1 VRPVQPDPSV
11 PKAAPELDG
20 LRVSSV
26 RGQSV
31 DLPTHALISSARH
44 ELRSPLQSIQGFSEL
59 LATESYGALGK
70 DQRVFVEHI
79 IQSTLDL
86 SRALDACFD
95 LMQLELLQLSS
106 APSPVT
112 FSTALSSA
120 LTLAQGNGAR
130 PVEVRPSQLEPELR
144 VDLDTPNFRKAIS
157 AIITAIAPLLRGPVV
172 LCTARQGG
180 SIELLFGPDG
190 GEGAVPL
197 RDMPD
202 LIRRGASSRALL
214 WLRLAC
220 ALLEQSGARVQA
232 SEGYDRIRVVLPL
245 SVTV

>member
-20 LRVSSV
+20 LRVSGV
-26 RGQSV
+26 RGQPV

-44 ELRSPLQSIQGFSEL
+44 ELRSPLQSIQGFAEL
-59 LATESYGALGK
+59 LAAESYGTLGK
-70 DQRVFVEHI
+70 DQRVF
-79 IQSTLDL
+79 
-86 SRALDACFD
+86 
-95 LMQLELLQLSS
+95 ELLQLSS

-197 RDMPD
+197 RDMPE

-220 ALLEQSGARVQA
+220 ALLEQSGSRVQA
-232 SEGYDRIRVVLPL
+232 SEAYDRIRVVLPL

>member
-1 VRPVQPDPSV
+1 VRPVQPDPS
-11 PKAAPELDG
+11 AANIAPELDG
-20 LRVSSV
+20 LRLGGP
-26 RGQSV
+26 RTAAA

-44 ELRSPLQSIQGFSEL
+44 ELRSPLQSVQGFAEL
-59 LATESYGALGK
+59 LAAESYGALGK

-95 LMQLELLQLSS
+95 LIQLELLQISS
-106 APSPVT
+106 APAPVALQG
-112 FSTALSSA
+112 ALSSA
-120 LTLAQGNGAR
+120 LKLAQGNGAR

-157 AIITAIAPLLRGPVV
+157 AIITAVAPLLRGPVV
-172 LCTARQGG
+172 LCTARRDD

-190 GEGAVPL
+190 DDGATPL
-197 RDMPD
+197 RDLPELM
-202 LIRRGASSRALL
+202 RRGASSRALL

-220 ALLEQSGARVQA
+220 ALLEQGGARVEA
-232 SEGYDRIRVVLPL
+232 SEAYDRIRVLLPL
-245 SVTV
+245 STIA